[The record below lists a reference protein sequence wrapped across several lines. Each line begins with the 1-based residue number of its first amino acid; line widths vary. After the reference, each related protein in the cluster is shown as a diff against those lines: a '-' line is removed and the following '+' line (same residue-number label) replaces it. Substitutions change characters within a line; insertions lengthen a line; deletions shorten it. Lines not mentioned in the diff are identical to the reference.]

1 MDTKNKNHEV
11 AAMLIAS
18 MLNERK
24 DGSAK
29 MSNNEYYSTIELSS
43 PSIYG
48 WTVLEVMAKAATWQ
62 VQVVIDVNV
71 MNGLQIR
78 VHNN

>member
-1 MDTKNKNHEV
+1 
-11 AAMLIAS
+11 
-18 MLNERK
+18 
-24 DGSAK
+24 